1 MKAVLLI
8 FLSFL
13 LDPIP
18 AGQAF
23 LEQLQKRDSILIAD
37 QVEYGF
43 TLEGVEDGTALALP
57 DWSSLS
63 NDTLAIVRNWK
74 TDTLRFDKKARK
86 RDIRASIVLAPF
98 EEGEYLLPPIYA
110 LRGTPGSEPDTLVFE
125 PLTMKVTTIQI
136 DTATYTPHDIKGQI
150 TYPVTFAEVLPWV
163 LGAIGLAALVLLA
176 IYLIRRYS
184 RKGQDE
190 KSKDPPYVVALR
202 GLDRYRGDK
211 FWAPDKQK
219 TFYSGVT
226 DTLKEYM
233 DAEFGVDAP
242 EMTTAELFSAL
253 KGREDITPE
262 MYERLK
268 GLFETADFVKFA
280 KMTVPPEENAGV
292 LPTAVKFVTETYQK
306 QLEVEEAPEK

>member
-8 FLSFL
+8 ILSVL

-57 DWSSLS
+57 DWSELS
-63 NDTLAIVRNWK
+63 NDTLTIVRNWK

-306 QLEVEEAPEK
+306 QLEGEEAPEK

>member
-1 MKAVLLI
+1 MKGLLFI
-8 FLSFL
+8 LLSLTVGAGPDGDSFL
-13 LDPIP
+13 NR
-18 AGQAF
+18 
-23 LEQLQKRDSILIAD
+23 LQPRDSILIAD
-37 QVEYGF
+37 QLEYGF
-43 TLEGVEDGTALALP
+43 TLNGVEEGTGFMLP
-57 DWSSLS
+57 DFRSIS
-63 NDTLAIVRNWK
+63 NDTLTLVRDWQI
-74 TDTLRFDKKARK
+74 DTLKYHKKDKT
-86 RDIRASIVLAPF
+86 RDIKASVIIAPF
-98 EEGEYLLPPIYA
+98 EPGLYDLPPLSA
-110 LRGTPGSEPDTLVFE
+110 LRVKGEETDTIRFM
-125 PLTMKVTTIQI
+125 PITMKVTTIQI

-163 LGAIGLAALVLLA
+163 LGTIGLAALVLLA

-184 RKGQDE
+184 SKGQDE

-226 DTLKEYM
+226 DTLKEYI

-242 EMTTAELFSAL
+242 EMTTAELFTAL

-306 QLEVEEAPEK
+306 QLEGEEAPEK

>member
-1 MKAVLLI
+1 MKGLLFI
-8 FLSFL
+8 LLSLTVGAGPDGDSFL
-13 LDPIP
+13 NR
-18 AGQAF
+18 
-23 LEQLQKRDSILIAD
+23 LQPRDSILIAD
-37 QVEYGF
+37 QLEYGF
-43 TLEGVEDGTALALP
+43 TLNGVEEGTGFMLP
-57 DWSSLS
+57 DFRSIS
-63 NDTLAIVRNWK
+63 NDTLTLVRDWQI
-74 TDTLRFDKKARK
+74 DTLKYHKKDKT
-86 RDIRASIVLAPF
+86 RDIKASVIIAPF
-98 EEGEYLLPPIYA
+98 EPGLYDLPPLSA
-110 LRGTPGSEPDTLVFE
+110 LRVKGEETDTIRFM
-125 PLTMKVTTIQI
+125 PITMKVTTIQI

-163 LGAIGLAALVLLA
+163 LGTIGLAALVLLA

-184 RKGQDE
+184 RKGQDG

-242 EMTTAELFSAL
+242 EMTTAELFTAL

-262 MYERLK
+262 MYEHLK

-306 QLEVEEAPEK
+306 QLEGEEAQEK

>member
-8 FLSFL
+8 ILSVL

-57 DWSSLS
+57 DWSELS
-63 NDTLAIVRNWK
+63 NDTLTIVRNWK

-125 PLTMKVTTIQI
+125 PLTMNVTTIQI

-150 TYPVTFAEVLPWV
+150 TYPVTFVEVLPWV
-163 LGAIGLAALVLLA
+163 LGVIGLAALVLLA

-242 EMTTAELFSAL
+242 EMTTAELFAAL

-306 QLEVEEAPEK
+306 QLEGEEAPEK

>member
-1 MKAVLLI
+1 M
-8 FLSFL
+8 
-13 LDPIP
+13 
-18 AGQAF
+18 
-23 LEQLQKRDSILIAD
+23 
-37 QVEYGF
+37 
-43 TLEGVEDGTALALP
+43 EDGTALVLP

-63 NDTLAIVRNWK
+63 NDTLTIVRNWK
-74 TDTLRFDKKARK
+74 ADTLRFNKKAHT

-110 LRGTPGSEPDTLVFE
+110 LRGTPGSDPDTLVFE

-150 TYPVTFAEVLPWV
+150 TYPITFAEVLPWV

-176 IYLIRRYS
+176 IYLIRRYF

-242 EMTTAELFSAL
+242 EMTTAELFAAL

-262 MYERLK
+262 MYDRLK

-306 QLEVEEAPEK
+306 QLEGEEAQEK

>member
-8 FLSFL
+8 ILSFL

-43 TLEGVEDGTALALP
+43 TLEGVEDGTALVLP

-63 NDTLAIVRNWK
+63 NDTLTIVRNWK
-74 TDTLRFDKKARK
+74 ADTLRFNKKAHT

-110 LRGTPGSEPDTLVFE
+110 LRGTHGSDPDTLVFE

-242 EMTTAELFSAL
+242 EMTTAELFAAL

-262 MYERLK
+262 MYDRLK

-306 QLEVEEAPEK
+306 QLEGEEAPEK

>member
-1 MKAVLLI
+1 MKAALLI
-8 FLSFL
+8 ILSL
-13 LDPIP
+13 LPDPVP
-18 AGQAF
+18 AGKAF

-37 QVEYGF
+37 QLEYGF
-43 TLEGVEDGTALALP
+43 TLEGVEDGTVLALP
-57 DWSSLS
+57 DWSEFS
-63 NDTLAIVRNWK
+63 NDTLTLVRNWK

-86 RDIRASIVLAPF
+86 RDIRASVVLAPF

-125 PLTMKVTTIQI
+125 PLTMKVATIQI
-136 DTATYTPHDIKGQI
+136 DTATYIPHDIKGQI
-150 TYPVTFAEVLPWV
+150 TYPVTFAEVLPWA
-163 LGAIGLAALVLLA
+163 LGALGLAALVLLA

-184 RKGQDE
+184 RKYDDS
-190 KSKDPPYVVALR
+190 KSKDPPYVIALR
-202 GLDRYRGDK
+202 SLDRWRGDK

-219 TFYSGVT
+219 VFYSGVT

-242 EMTTAELFSAL
+242 EMTTAELFAAL

-262 MYERLK
+262 MFERLK
-268 GLFETADFVKFA
+268 ALFETADFVKFA

-306 QLEVEEAPEK
+306 QLQGEEAREK

>member
-8 FLSFL
+8 ILSVL
-13 LDPIP
+13 LDPVP
-18 AGQAF
+18 AGKAF

-37 QVEYGF
+37 QLEYGF

-57 DWSSLS
+57 DWSELS
-63 NDTLAIVRNWK
+63 NDTLTLVRNWK

-86 RDIRASIVLAPF
+86 RDIRASVVLAPF

-110 LRGTPGSEPDTLVFE
+110 LRGAPGSDPDTLVFE

-136 DTATYTPHDIKGQI
+136 DTATYIPHDIKGQI

-163 LGAIGLAALVLLA
+163 LGAIVLAALVLVA
-176 IYLIRRYS
+176 VYLIKRYS
-184 RKGQDE
+184 KHGLEE

-242 EMTTAELFSAL
+242 EMTTAELFAAL

-262 MYERLK
+262 MFERLK

-306 QLEVEEAPEK
+306 QLEGEEAPEK

>member
-8 FLSFL
+8 ILSVL

-43 TLEGVEDGTALALP
+43 TLEGVEDGTGLALP

-63 NDTLAIVRNWK
+63 SDTLTIVRDWK
-74 TDTLRFDKKARK
+74 ADTLRFNKKAHT

-110 LRGTPGSEPDTLVFE
+110 LRGKPGSEPDTLVFE

-163 LGAIGLAALVLLA
+163 LGTIGLAALVLLA

-242 EMTTAELFSAL
+242 EMTTAELFTAL

-306 QLEVEEAPEK
+306 QLEGEEAQEK

>member
-1 MKAVLLI
+1 MKGLLFI
-8 FLSFL
+8 LLSLTVGAGPDGDSFL
-13 LDPIP
+13 NR
-18 AGQAF
+18 
-23 LEQLQKRDSILIAD
+23 LQPRDSILIAD
-37 QVEYGF
+37 QLEYGF
-43 TLEGVEDGTALALP
+43 TLNGVEEGTGFMLP
-57 DWSSLS
+57 DFRSIS
-63 NDTLAIVRNWK
+63 NDTLTLVRDWQI
-74 TDTLRFDKKARK
+74 DTLKYHKKDKT
-86 RDIRASIVLAPF
+86 RDIKASVIIAPF
-98 EEGEYLLPPIYA
+98 EPGLYDLPPLSA
-110 LRGTPGSEPDTLVFE
+110 LRVKGEETDTIRFM
-125 PLTMKVTTIQI
+125 PITMKVTTIQI

-242 EMTTAELFSAL
+242 EMTTAELFAAL

-262 MYERLK
+262 MYDRLK

-306 QLEVEEAPEK
+306 QLEGEEAQEK

>member
-8 FLSFL
+8 ILSFL

-43 TLEGVEDGTALALP
+43 TLEGVEDGTVLALP

-63 NDTLAIVRNWK
+63 SDTLTIVRDWK
-74 TDTLRFDKKARK
+74 ADTLRFNKKAHT

-125 PLTMKVTTIQI
+125 PITMKVTTIQI

-242 EMTTAELFSAL
+242 EMTTAELFAAL

-306 QLEVEEAPEK
+306 QLEGEEAPEK

>member
-1 MKAVLLI
+1 MKGLLFI
-8 FLSFL
+8 LLFLNVGAGPDGDSFL
-13 LDPIP
+13 NR
-18 AGQAF
+18 
-23 LEQLQKRDSILIAD
+23 LQPRDSILIAD
-37 QVEYGF
+37 QLEYGF
-43 TLEGVEDGTALALP
+43 TLNGVEEGTGFMLP
-57 DWSSLS
+57 DFRSIS
-63 NDTLAIVRNWK
+63 NDTLTLVRDWQI
-74 TDTLRFDKKARK
+74 DTLKYHKKDKT
-86 RDIRASIVLAPF
+86 RDIKASVIIAPF
-98 EEGEYLLPPIYA
+98 EPGLYDLPPLSA
-110 LRGTPGSEPDTLVFE
+110 LRVKGEETDTIRFM
-125 PLTMKVTTIQI
+125 PITMKVTTIQI

-150 TYPVTFAEVLPWV
+150 TYPVTFAELLPWV

-176 IYLIRRYS
+176 VYLIRRYS
-184 RKGQDE
+184 KHGQEE

-242 EMTTAELFSAL
+242 EMTTAELFATL

-262 MYERLK
+262 MFERLK

-306 QLEVEEAPEK
+306 QLEGEEAPEK

>member
-1 MKAVLLI
+1 MKGLLFI
-8 FLSFL
+8 LLSLTVGAGPDGDSFL
-13 LDPIP
+13 NR
-18 AGQAF
+18 
-23 LEQLQKRDSILIAD
+23 LQPRDSILIAD
-37 QVEYGF
+37 QLEYGF
-43 TLEGVEDGTALALP
+43 TLNGVEEGTGFMLP
-57 DWSSLS
+57 DFRSIS
-63 NDTLAIVRNWK
+63 NDTLTLVRDWQI
-74 TDTLRFDKKARK
+74 DTLKYHKKDKT
-86 RDIRASIVLAPF
+86 RDIKASVIIAPF
-98 EEGEYLLPPIYA
+98 EPGLYDLPPLSA
-110 LRGTPGSEPDTLVFE
+110 LRVKGEETDTIRFM
-125 PLTMKVTTIQI
+125 PITMKVTTIQI

-163 LGAIGLAALVLLA
+163 LGTIGLAALVLLA

-242 EMTTAELFSAL
+242 EMTTAELFTAL

-262 MYERLK
+262 MYEHLK

-306 QLEVEEAPEK
+306 QLEGEEAQEK

>member
-8 FLSFL
+8 ILSVL

-18 AGQAF
+18 SGKAF

-63 NDTLAIVRNWK
+63 SDTLTIVRDWK
-74 TDTLRFDKKARK
+74 TDTLRFDKKAHK
-86 RDIRASIVLAPF
+86 RDIKASIVLAPF
-98 EEGEYLLPPIYA
+98 EEGEYVLPPIYA

-125 PLTMKVTTIQI
+125 PVTMTVTTIQI

-150 TYPVTFAEVLPWV
+150 TYPVTFAEVVPWV
-163 LGAIGLAALVLLA
+163 IGAIGLAVLVLLA
-176 IYLIRRYS
+176 VWLIRRYS
-184 RKGQDE
+184 RKGEDS
-190 KSKDPPYVVALR
+190 KPKDPPYVVALR
-202 GLDRYRGDK
+202 GLDRWRGDK

-226 DTLKEYM
+226 DTLKEYI

-242 EMTTAELFSAL
+242 EMTTAELFEAL

-262 MYERLK
+262 MFERLK
-268 GLFETADFVKFA
+268 NLFETADFVKFA
-280 KMTVPPEENAGV
+280 KLTLPPEENAGV
-292 LPTAVKFVTETYQK
+292 LPTAVSFVTETYQK
-306 QLEVEEAPEK
+306 QLQGEEAREK

>member
-1 MKAVLLI
+1 MKGLLFI
-8 FLSFL
+8 LLSLNVGAGPDGDSFL
-13 LDPIP
+13 NR
-18 AGQAF
+18 
-23 LEQLQKRDSILIAD
+23 LQPRDSILIAD
-37 QVEYGF
+37 QLEYGF
-43 TLEGVEDGTALALP
+43 TLNGVEEGTGFMLP
-57 DWSSLS
+57 DFRSIS
-63 NDTLAIVRNWK
+63 NDTLTLVRDWQI
-74 TDTLRFDKKARK
+74 DTLKYHKKDKT
-86 RDIRASIVLAPF
+86 RDIKASVIIAPF
-98 EEGEYLLPPIYA
+98 EPGLYDLPPLSA
-110 LRGTPGSEPDTLVFE
+110 LRVKGEETDTIRFM
-125 PLTMKVTTIQI
+125 PITMKVTTIQI

-242 EMTTAELFSAL
+242 EMTTAELFAAL

-306 QLEVEEAPEK
+306 QLEGEEAPEK

>member
-8 FLSFL
+8 ILSFL

-43 TLEGVEDGTALALP
+43 TLEGVENGTALVLP

-63 NDTLAIVRNWK
+63 NDTLTIVRNWK
-74 TDTLRFDKKARK
+74 ADTLRFNKKAHT

-110 LRGTPGSEPDTLVFE
+110 LRGTPGSDPDTLVFE

-184 RKGQDE
+184 RKGQEE

-242 EMTTAELFSAL
+242 EMTTAELFTAL

-306 QLEVEEAPEK
+306 QLEGEEAPEK

>member
-8 FLSFL
+8 ILSVL
-13 LDPIP
+13 LDPVQ
-18 AGQAF
+18 AGKAF

-37 QVEYGF
+37 QLEYGF

-57 DWSSLS
+57 DWSELS
-63 NDTLAIVRNWK
+63 NDTLTLVRNWK

-86 RDIRASIVLAPF
+86 RDIRASVVLAPF

-110 LRGTPGSEPDTLVFE
+110 LRGVPGSDPDTLVFE

-136 DTATYTPHDIKGQI
+136 DTATYIPHDIKGQI
-150 TYPVTFAEVLPWV
+150 TYPVTFAELLPWV
-163 LGAIGLAALVLLA
+163 LGTIGLAALVLLA

-184 RKGQDE
+184 KHGLEE

-242 EMTTAELFSAL
+242 EMTTAELFAAL

-262 MYERLK
+262 MFERLK

-306 QLEVEEAPEK
+306 QLEGEEAPEK